1 MKRATFTE
9 IWLAAIRRFETKPL
23 ASLTILVGENA
34 FVKER
39 LLAQAVKNAAGDAEV
54 FSARP
59 GEKPQAALRRL
70 TDLWGTR
77 SLFGEGQLILVRDAD
92 GMIKG
97 NGVKQLQALYS
108 EAKNPPPNQ
117 LLMTVSALDGRSK
130 LAKALKQADG
140 LVSLPVLRDA
150 PPPWHDGGPYL
161 ETDLNQWLVA
171 EAGLQGLSVPLKVA
185 AELLR
190 RIGNEPGRIA
200 QKLIQLRIL
209 LGERTNLKMDDV
221 TSFVPFSSVRLL
233 SLYEDALI
241 SGNVRVALQLV
252 DRMVHEGV
260 YDPFMRLVSGP
271 AVAETVLRGLTA
283 GLARVY
289 EAHELLGPG
298 LVNALSSKPWQRSKS
313 DTASLDEALGRGGR
327 RVFLERDLK
336 RVSLPAVRGAF
347 RIALDGLRRLRDG
360 RGLSLHAITV
370 RLSRAYSPVVGRP

>member
-1 MKRATFTE
+1 
-9 IWLAAIRRFETKPL
+9 KPL
-23 ASLTILVGENA
+23 SSLTILVGENA

-39 LLAQAVKNAAGDAEV
+39 LLDRAIKHAGGDVEV
-54 FSARP
+54 FSVRP
-59 GEKPQAALRRL
+59 GEQPQAALRRL

-77 SLFGEGQLILVRDAD
+77 SLFSTGQLILVRDAESL
-92 GMIKG
+92 IKG
-97 NGVKQLQALYS
+97 QGVKQLQALYS
-108 EAKNPPPNQ
+108 EAESPPPNQ
-117 LLMTVSALDGRSK
+117 LLMTTSALDGRSK
-130 LAKALKQADG
+130 LAKALKGADS

-171 EAGLQGLSVPLKVA
+171 EAAQQGLSVSLKVA
-185 AELLR
+185 AEMSR

-200 QKLIQLRIL
+200 QKLVQLKVL
-209 LGERTNLKMDDV
+209 LGKRTDVKMKDV
-221 TSFVPFSSVRLL
+221 TEFVSFSSVRLL
-233 SLYEDALI
+233 SLYEDALV
-241 SGNVRVALQLV
+241 SGDTRVALQLV
-252 DRMVHEGV
+252 DRMVREGV

-298 LVNALSSKPWQRSKS
+298 LVNALSSKPWQRSKA
-313 DTASLDEALGRGGR
+313 DTASLDQALGRGGR

-336 RVSLPAVRGAF
+336 RVTLPAVRGAF

-370 RLSRAYSPVVGRP
+370 RLSRAYCAPRALS